1 MSSLGQLTTDDY
13 PDNAMT
19 PILSVLFVLL
29 SFFMCVHMLN
39 MLIALMGQSFDSN
52 AKVSESNKK
61 ISQLEFVVN
70 NWWIHPIKDKGDIV
84 YFVAAFTMDDERK
97 TDGKTDQLFDA
108 MVEIKS
114 MLK

>member
-1 MSSLGQLTTDDY
+1 MSSLGELEVGNY
-13 PDNAMT
+13 ADNEMT

-61 ISQLEFVVN
+61 IS
-70 NWWIHPIKDKGDIV
+70 
-84 YFVAAFTMDDERK
+84 
-97 TDGKTDQLFDA
+97 
-108 MVEIKS
+108 
-114 MLK
+114 